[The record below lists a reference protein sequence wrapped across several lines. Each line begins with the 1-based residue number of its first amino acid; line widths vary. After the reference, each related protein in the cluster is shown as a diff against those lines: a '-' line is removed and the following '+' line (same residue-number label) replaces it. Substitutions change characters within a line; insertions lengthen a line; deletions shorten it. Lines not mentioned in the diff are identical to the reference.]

1 MKPPFELIKKENKK
15 NILVFIHGFT
25 SDSQI

>member
-1 MKPPFELIKKENKK
+1 MKPPIELIKKENKK

-25 SDSQI
+25 SDFQT